1 MILILVD
8 VQGHFEDTRAR
19 NGMGCCGVADYSA
32 CESDC
37 PTWWGRIIPSY
48 VGTGTHCY
56 MYCQHYG
63 HERSFM
69 LVRRYTLNGSN
80 AYKDVYQLQVER
92 APMSCSSQRCLMR
105 LPRPTCESVFAF
117 QTYVENDPSHEY
129 SKFFVCSQ
137 NDSLSCGCLDD
148 KGSAQHG
155 RMTGHECV

>member
-1 MILILVD
+1 MKTLEL
-8 VQGHFEDTRAR
+8 
-19 NGMGCCGVADYSA
+19 GMGWVVVALRTIVPASQTVRRGGGA
-32 CESDC
+32 FV
-37 PTWWGRIIPSY
+37 R
-48 VGTGTHCY
+48 TGTYCY

-63 HERSFM
+63 HEGPFM
-69 LVRRYTLNGSN
+69 LVRRYMLYGSN

-129 SKFFVCSQ
+129 SKFLICSQ